1 MDIKKLLG
9 VAVLASTVSVGSAT
23 AGEMG
28 DTGLYLGLSGVGSA
42 VSDFDFNNNR
52 GGTLRTAD
60 FDTAFG
66 GLLRVGYDFGA
77 IRIEVEGGARPIDID
92 SVSGATDGTGD
103 VDLYT
108 VMINGTWDIATGMA
122 VTPYL
127 SLGAG
132 AAIGDGDISYTGSN
146 GSIQTKDFSHVAPA
160 GQVGVGLRFGITE
173 AVDLT
178 AGYSFLATTAD
189 KAHIDETVQVHS
201 VLLGLEFHF

>member
-1 MDIKKLLG
+1 MNIKMLLG
-9 VAVLASTVSVGSAT
+9 VAVLASTVSVGSAS

-28 DTGLYLGLSGVGSA
+28 DTGLYLGISGVGSA
-42 VSDFDFNNNR
+42 VSDFDFDNNR
-52 GGTLRTAD
+52 GGTRRTAD

-77 IRIEVEGGARPIDID
+77 IRIDVEGGARTMDID
-92 SVSGATDGTGD
+92 SVSGAADGTGD

-108 VMINGTWDIATGMA
+108 VMINATWDIISGPGI
-122 VTPYL
+122 TPYL

-132 AAIGDGDISYTGSN
+132 VASGDGDISYTGSN
-146 GSIQTKDFSHVAPA
+146 GSIQTKDFDDVAPA
-160 GQVGVGLRFGITE
+160 GQVGVGLRFGVTE
-173 AVDLT
+173 AIDLT

-201 VLLGLEFHF
+201 ILLGVELHF